1 MAIKKFKGNTNSQ
14 RNRIGINYRK
24 ELTGVK
30 PEKSLL
36 DTVGKMF
43 GRGGGKVTT
52 RHKGGRHKRF
62 YREIDFKRNKYN
74 IKAKVV
80 SIEYDPNRTAFIAL
94 LHYLDGEKRYILA
107 PEGLHVGDE
116 VAAGEK
122 ATVKVG
128 NAMPLLNMPL
138 GSIIHNIEMYPGKG
152 GQLVRAAGSSAIL
165 MNREEKYTQI
175 KMPSGEIRLILN
187 TCSATFG
194 SLSNI
199 DNKNIKLGKAGRS
212 RIRGIRPS
220 VRGSA
225 MHPDAHPH
233 GGGEG
238 KTGTGMPPKTPW
250 GKRAMGVKTRKKR
263 ANNKLIIKRRKS

>member
-1 MAIKKFKGNTNSQ
+1 MAIKQFKENTNSQ
-14 RNRIGINYRK
+14 RNRIGIDYRK
-24 ELTGVK
+24 ELTGVR

-36 DTVGKMF
+36 DTVGKLL
-43 GRGGGKVTT
+43 GRAGGKVAT

-62 YREIDFKRNKYN
+62 YREIDFKRNKFN

-80 SIEYDPNRTAFIAL
+80 SIEYDPNRTAFIVL

-116 VAAGEK
+116 IASGEK
-122 ATVKVG
+122 VSVKTG

-152 GQLVRAAGSSAIL
+152 GQLVRSAGSSAVL
-165 MNREEKYTQI
+165 MNREDKYTQI
-175 KMPSGEIRLILN
+175 KMPSGEVRLILN
-187 TCSATFG
+187 ECYATFG
-194 SLSNI
+194 SLSNV
-199 DNKNIKLGKAGRS
+199 DHKNIKLGKAGRS
-212 RIRGIRPS
+212 RIRGIRPN

-250 GKRAMGVKTRKKR
+250 GKRAMGVKTRRKK
-263 ANNKLIIKRRKS
+263 ANNKLIIKRRKG